1 MHSVIGNKRI
11 LGLVA
16 LFILITLFLVIY
28 LPSTTNF
35 TSVQRAWAISSTPQ
49 ESQGAEVKSN
59 ETHDDDFV
67 YPDYEYSYESIAEI
81 AADKKESKDPCEDV
95 ILPDG
100 GRTVKS
106 GDGTKV
112 LVTGGAGF
120 IGSNLVDRLLA
131 DGYKVNILDNLYTG
145 FIRNVPL
152 DNPNVRFILGDILD
166 PIMLKKAMDDVE
178 YVYHLAAMSKVVPS
192 LKSSAMARFCT
203 ESNALGS
210 WNVLDVARQSAIKK
224 VVYAA
229 SSTYYGNHPAPHRE
243 DMPPDFLTPYAAS
256 KYEGE
261 IQMQMFDTL
270 FGVPTISTRF
280 FMVYGP
286 RQPSTGAYAIVTG
299 VFAKQA
305 ADGLPLTI
313 EGDGSHYRDFIHVS
327 DIVDG
332 LIIAQQSNELRGD
345 VINLGSGTSYTVQ
358 DVADLVSSDQT
369 HVAPRLNDL
378 EGTLANT
385 CKQKRLLGHTAKKDF
400 VKEMSYMVKETMAGN
415 VFMQSWLREGHALAV
430 PHIMAPGAPTFGWPE
445 DNTDLNA
452 LLLSLQHL
460 QERFESRDHIKKED
474 ALLKTRRLSVLLF
487 SIEQK
492 DSEELQIQ
500 LLMNTVYSLVRFGR
514 VTQYFVAAGDDV
526 ALAKCVALNMPC
538 YDARHLSTPSLVAYL
553 VNRNYDVHLAQVG
566 NSYISSITEAYSGLI
581 HEYTSA
587 EILGASPSGDVF
599 VVANDRTRSTL
610 TSWAQKESQSDF
622 ASSKMHSIADWPDLK
637 LTKAE
642 YPMERYCGNK
652 WITYAEDPVGTGGSP
667 GSSYDE
673 GTKESKGKDD
683 MDEDNT
689 HEVSES
695 SSSKTATNKAK
706 TANGDAHKTQVEN
719 EAAAVKESFS
729 NNNQPGDK
737 AFGEKEES
745 DKKHSKSHNT
755 RKRDSSR
762 PVQQSG
768 CETRFYNSVACE
780 DEYLPALKDVN
791 ATIKALKHVQ
801 AWHLTQCMDQE
812 HCDLQQIIP
821 RSWIEHHPDLSEFGG
836 IC

>member
-1 MHSVIGNKRI
+1 MWQLIILTKMHSIIGNKRV
-11 LGLVA
+11 LGLAVF
-16 LFILITLFLVIY
+16 FIVVTISLVVY
-28 LPSTTNF
+28 LPLTTNF
-35 TSVQRAWAISSTPQ
+35 SSYQRAWAISQTPQ
-49 ESQGAEVKSN
+49 KSLEPVVQSN
-59 ETHDDDFV
+59 ETDNDDFV
-67 YPDYEYSYESIAEI
+67 YPDYEYSYESIAQM

-106 GDGTKV
+106 GEGTKV

-120 IGSNLVDRLLA
+120 IGSNLVDRLLEE
-131 DGYKVNILDNLYTG
+131 GYKVNILDNLYTG

-152 DNPNVRFILGDILD
+152 DNPDVRFIFGDILD
-166 PIMLKKAMDDVE
+166 PSVLKRAMNGVE

-270 FGVPTISTRF
+270 FGVPTVSTRF

-305 ADGLPLTI
+305 ADGLSLTI

-327 DIVDG
+327 DIVEG
-332 LIIAQQSNELRGD
+332 LIVAQQADDLHGE

-378 EGTLANT
+378 EGTLADT
-385 CKQKRLLGHTAKKDF
+385 CKQKRLLGHTVKKEF

-415 VFMQSWLREGHALAV
+415 VFMQSWLREGHALAA
-430 PHIMAPGAPTFGWPE
+430 PHVMAPGAPTFGWPG
-445 DNTDLNA
+445 DNSDLDG

-460 QERFESRDHIKKED
+460 QERFESRDDIKKED
-474 ALLKTRRLSVLLF
+474 ALLQTRRISVLLF
-487 SIEQK
+487 DLEQK
-492 DSEELQIQ
+492 DSEDLQIQ

-514 VTQYFVAAGDDV
+514 VTQYFIAARDNT

-538 YDARHLSTPSLVAYL
+538 YDARYLSFPSLVAYL
-553 VNRNYDVHLAQVG
+553 VNRNYDVHLAQIG
-566 NSYISSITEAYSGLI
+566 NSYISAVAEAYSALS
-581 HEYTSA
+581 HEYT
-587 EILGASPSGDVF
+587 GADIIGVSPSGDIF
-599 VVANDRTRSTL
+599 VIANDRTRSVL
-610 TSWAQKESQSDF
+610 TNWAQTESQSDS
-622 ASSKMHSIADWPDLK
+622 ASSKVYSITDWPDLK
-637 LTKAE
+637 LAKAE
-642 YPMERYCGNK
+642 HPMERYCSSR
-652 WITYAEDPVGTGGSP
+652 WMTYAEELEAQIEGSH
-667 GSSYDE
+667 GSTEQDE
-673 GTKESKGKDD
+673 TDDRSDSASSRTETSK
-683 MDEDNT
+683 
-689 HEVSES
+689 
-695 SSSKTATNKAK
+695 
-706 TANGDAHKTQVEN
+706 ANIANANAHKTQKEN
-719 EAAAVKESFS
+719 EASAIKEAHS

-737 AFGEKEES
+737 AFGEEEEKI
-745 DKKHSKSHNT
+745 DRGRSKSHAT
-755 RKRDSSR
+755 GKRDSSR

-768 CETRFYNSVACE
+768 CETRFYSSVGCE
-780 DEYLPALKDVN
+780 DEYLPALRDAN
-791 ATIKALKHVQ
+791 ATIKALKHIQ
-801 AWHLTQCMDQE
+801 AWHLTQCMDSE

-821 RSWIEHHPDLSEFGG
+821 RSWVEHHPDLAEFGG